1 MIQFDSSPSR
11 APPPGEYT
19 PGIPHRRALSQR
31 RPNDDIAEGRLRT
44 PGSPAIALQL
54 QGVGNLLPTNSGSAL
69 LEILANSSPISKF
82 VLIVL
87 AIFSI
92 VSWGVILQKWWQ
104 FQRTRRQTASFLE
117 IFRRSSK
124 FSEVQAVCASLKH
137 SPLVGLFQA
146 GYAELTAQLRQ
157 AAPAGE
163 VQVAVNPHGAAGRP
177 TLKSLAGV
185 DRALMRASV
194 VEINKLER
202 HIPYLA
208 TTASVT
214 PFIGLFGTVVG
225 IMMAFQGIA
234 QQGSTNLAVV
244 SRPIADALVAT
255 AFGLVAAIPAVIYY
269 NRATHNV
276 KVIASEMDDFAM
288 EFLNIAERNFT

>member
-1 MIQFDSSPSR
+1 M
-11 APPPGEYT
+11 
-19 PGIPHRRALSQR
+19 H
-31 RPNDDIAEGRLRT
+31 T
-44 PGSPAIALQL
+44 PGSPAIALLL

-69 LEILANSSPISKF
+69 LEILANTSPISKV
-82 VLIVL
+82 VLLIL
-87 AIFSI
+87 ALYS
-92 VSWGVILQKWWQ
+92 VGSWGVILHKWWV
-104 FQRTRRQTASFLE
+104 FRRTRRQTASFLE
-117 IFRRSSK
+117 VFRRSSK
-124 FSEVQAVCASLKH
+124 FSEVQAVCASLNH

-157 AAPAGE
+157 TAPAGE
-163 VQVAVNPHGAAGRP
+163 AHAALSANPHGVAGRP

-234 QQGSTNLAVV
+234 QQGGSTNLAVV
-244 SRPIADALVAT
+244 SRPIAEALIAT

-269 NRATHNV
+269 NRLTNNV
-276 KVIASEMDDFAM
+276 KLLASEMDDFAM

>member
-1 MIQFDSSPSR
+1 M
-11 APPPGEYT
+11 
-19 PGIPHRRALSQR
+19 
-31 RPNDDIAEGRLRT
+31 RT
-44 PGSPAIALQL
+44 PGSPASALL
-54 QGVGNLLPTNSGSAL
+54 QGVGNLLPTNSGGAF
-69 LEILANSSPISKF
+69 LEILANASPISKV
-82 VLIVL
+82 VLVIL
-87 AIFSI
+87 AIYSI
-92 VSWGVILQKWWQ
+92 CSWGVILHKWWQ
-104 FQRTRRQTASFLE
+104 FRRTRRQTASFLE
-117 IFRRSSK
+117 VFRRSSK
-124 FSEVQAVCASLKH
+124 FSEVQAVCASLSH

-163 VQVAVNPHGAAGRP
+163 AHALGNPQGGAGRP

-244 SRPIADALVAT
+244 SRPIAEALIAT

-269 NRATHNV
+269 NRLTHHV
-276 KVIASEMDDFAM
+276 KVLASEMDDFAM